1 MGPASTWHLLGRRC
15 ARSPSGA
22 SPASRAASR
31 LRVPRC
37 RVDPVPLITRAATRL
52 LLRGPSRF
60 FLGTVRARAAYL
72 EKRAVWCQKV
82 EALRALERESHSR
95 NDRAGRTVPQPSPR
109 QRFHPGGGV
118 RGKEP
123 DPPPHPGLGPGR
135 AREAGGRARRR
146 PPAPARLPRPPRMLP
161 SRGPTR
167 TLFSWPVFSPCHCR
181 AHPLLAG
188 QASCPVL
195 AEPPPRWPLRG
206 SPMPALTS
214 SVGASRSAWSQF
226 LSSSGCSPSGA
237 PSPFA
242 LLALLPSL
250 FKQTHQP
257 SRNGPRPGGV
267 PGVIQDPT
275 RVRGASAFGSFSFR
289 VGPGRLPC
297 AAFGSPASLMSLQ
310 GPVGTL
316 GPPRG
321 PGGSP

>member
-1 MGPASTWHLLGRRC
+1 MPCVGPASTWHLLGRRC

-123 DPPPHPGLGPGR
+123 DPPPTPGWAPGER
-135 AREAGGRARRR
+135 GRQVAE
-146 PPAPARLPRPPRMLP
+146 
-161 SRGPTR
+161 
-167 TLFSWPVFSPCHCR
+167 PVA
-181 AHPLLAG
+181 AHPPLPAFR
-188 QASCPVL
+188 V
-195 AEPPPRWPLRG
+195 PP
-206 SPMPALTS
+206 
-214 SVGASRSAWSQF
+214 
-226 LSSSGCSPSGA
+226 GCSP
-237 PSPFA
+237 
-242 LLALLPSL
+242 
-250 FKQTHQP
+250 
-257 SRNGPRPGGV
+257 PG
-267 PGVIQDPT
+267 DPHA
-275 RVRGASAFGSFSFR
+275 RCF
-289 VGPGRLPC
+289 
-297 AAFGSPASLMSLQ
+297 
-310 GPVGTL
+310 L
-316 GPPRG
+316 GPCSAPATAVRTPSSRG
-321 PGGSP
+321 RRPARC